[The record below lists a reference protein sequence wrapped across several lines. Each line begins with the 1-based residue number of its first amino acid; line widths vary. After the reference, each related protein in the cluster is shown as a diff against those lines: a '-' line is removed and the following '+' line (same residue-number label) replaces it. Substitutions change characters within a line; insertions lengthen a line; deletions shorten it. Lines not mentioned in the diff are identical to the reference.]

1 MLLVALKARYN
12 TPLMPITAFFLKVLD
27 GVSEL
32 MSTGS
37 KCSSAFE
44 ASSVFNAT
52 LVYIDAAMGL

>member
-44 ASSVFNAT
+44 ASSVFVAT
-52 LVYIDAAMGL
+52 LV